1 MKWKINPFTA
11 LPDLTGDG
19 GGGGGDGI
27 KKINGQGPDSSGN
40 YVIKPSDIPDAS
52 ESSKGALPIATSEE
66 AIAGTIDTK
75 IITPK
80 KLSDALGAALSGLK
94 FSGLKYKKFDD
105 AIQLEPNY
113 LYICVDPAVNPP
125 AAAKLPP
132 RGTGKEGDL
141 IIVYNITATNGV
153 SFKVTLNTDLILHHD
168 GQVITE
174 IDGKY
179 LLGDKGG
186 SCVLLGCGGNQQ
198 WFSLFHYQITLTA
211 GL

>member
-1 MKWKINPFTA
+1 MKWKINPFTG

-19 GGGGGDGI
+19 SGGGGDGI
-27 KKINGQGPDSSGN
+27 QTINGRKPDAN
-40 YVIKPSDIPDAS
+40 KNFNIIAEDVPDAS
-52 ESSKGALPIATSEE
+52 ESAKGGLPIATSAE
-66 AIAGTIDTK
+66 AIAGTIDNK

-80 KLSDALGAALSGLK
+80 KLSDALGNALSGLK
-94 FSGLKYKKFDD
+94 FGGLKYKKFDD
-105 AIQLEPNY
+105 FTQMEPNT
-113 LYICVDPAVNPP
+113 LYISIDPAVNPP
-125 AAAKLPP
+125 AEAKLPP

-141 IIVYNITATNGV
+141 IIVYNIAGSV

-168 GQVITE
+168 GQAISD

-198 WFSLFHYQITLTA
+198 WFSLLHYQITLTA
-211 GL
+211 GG